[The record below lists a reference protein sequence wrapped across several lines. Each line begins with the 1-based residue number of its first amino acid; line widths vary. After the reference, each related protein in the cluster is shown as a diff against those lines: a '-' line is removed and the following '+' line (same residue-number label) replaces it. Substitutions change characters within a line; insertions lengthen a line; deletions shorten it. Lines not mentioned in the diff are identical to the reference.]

1 MLHGMRAQK
10 LTFFFS
16 DVEGSTR
23 LVRELGDHYGDL
35 LIELR
40 AVLRGAIEESGGRV
54 VDMRADE
61 VFAVFQTPREA
72 VSAAIAAQQALCA
85 NSWLSESTPRVRIGL
100 HTGVAREDGRND
112 YVGIEVHRAARIANA
127 AHGGQVLLSEATAA
141 AVEHDV
147 RDLGEYEL
155 DGLGEPERIFQLLHE
170 TLDEEFP
177 MLRSGPPR
185 RGLTVALADD
195 SVIVREG
202 IARLLTEA
210 GIEVVSQAGTP
221 ADLLR
226 NIEENTPDVAVV
238 DIRMPPSGSDEGLR
252 AAKTI
257 RSRYPGVGVVLLS
270 QALEPAYAAELVAD
284 SPTSVGYLLKDRVG
298 DLDEFAAALHRV
310 AEGGLALDPALVS

>member
-1 MLHGMRAQK
+1 MRAQK

-16 DVEGSTR
+16 DLEGSTR
-23 LVRELGDHYGDL
+23 LVQELGDHYGDL
-35 LIELR
+35 LVELR
-40 AVLRGAIEESGGRV
+40 GVLRAEVEKAGGRV

-61 VFAVFQTPREA
+61 LFAVFTSPRDGLEAALGAQRA
-72 VSAAIAAQQALCA
+72 VSERQWLNGAA
-85 NSWLSESTPRVRIGL
+85 PRVRMGL
-100 HTGVAREDGRND
+100 HTGVAREDGHND

-127 AHGGQVLLSEATAA
+127 AHGGQVLVSSVTAELVNA
-141 AVEHDV
+141 EV

-155 DGLGEPERIFQLLHE
+155 HGLEEPERIFQLVDE
-170 TLDEEFP
+170 SLDAEFP
-177 MLRSGPPR
+177 TLRSGAPR
-185 RGLTVALADD
+185 RGLKVALADD

-202 IARLLTEA
+202 IARLLEEA

-221 ADLLR
+221 AELLR
-226 NIEENTPDVAVV
+226 NIEENEPDVAVV

-257 RSRYPGVGVVLLS
+257 RSRFPRVGVLLLS

>member
-1 MLHGMRAQK
+1 MRAQK

-35 LIELR
+35 LVQLR
-40 AVLRGAIEESGGRV
+40 DVLRSEVERAGGRV

-61 VFAVFQTPREA
+61 LFAVFQSPREA
-72 VSAAIAAQQALCA
+72 LAAALASQRAVAARA
-85 NSWLSESTPRVRIGL
+85 WLNDTKPRVRMGL

-127 AHGGQVLLSEATAA
+127 AHGGQVLLSSVTAGLAEA
-141 AVEHDV
+141 EV
-147 RDLGEYEL
+147 RDLGEYKL
-155 DGLGEPERIFQLLHE
+155 DGLDEPERIFQLLNE
-170 TLDEEFP
+170 CLEAEFP
-177 MLRSGPPR
+177 TLRSGAPR

-202 IARLLTEA
+202 IARLLEEV
-210 GIEVVSQAGTP
+210 GITVISQAGTS
-221 ADLLR
+221 AELIR
-226 NIEENTPDVAVV
+226 NIEENEPDVAVV

-257 RSRYPGVGVVLLS
+257 RSRFPGVGVVLLS
-270 QALEPAYAAELVAD
+270 QALEPAYAAELLAE
-284 SPTSVGYLLKDRVG
+284 SPTSVGYLLKDSVG
-298 DLDEFAAALHRV
+298 DVDEFAAALHRV
-310 AEGGLALDPALVS
+310 SEGGLALDPALVP

>member
-1 MLHGMRAQK
+1 MRAQK

-35 LIELR
+35 LVELR
-40 AVLRGAIEESGGRV
+40 SVLRAEVEQAGGRV

-61 VFAVFQTPREA
+61 VFAVFQSPREA
-72 VSAAIAAQQALCA
+72 VAAALAAQRAVA
-85 NSWLSESTPRVRIGL
+85 RRSWFNDAEPRVRMGL

-127 AHGGQVLLSEATAA
+127 AHGGQVLVSSATAA
-141 AVEHDV
+141 VVDEEL

-155 DGLGEPERIFQLLHE
+155 DGLDEPERIFQLLHE
-170 TLDEEFP
+170 CLDAEFP
-177 MLRSGPPR
+177 VLRSGPPR
-185 RGLTVALADD
+185 RGLSVALADD

-226 NIEENTPDVAVV
+226 NIEENEPDVAVV

-257 RSRYPGVGVVLLS
+257 RSRFPGVGVVLLS
-270 QALEPAYAAELVAD
+270 QALEPAYAAELIAD
-284 SPTSVGYLLKDRVG
+284 SPTSVGYLLKDRVS